1 VLRPRDQG
9 AKGNPLPA
17 GGRYAVPLGGVPL
30 RAARDRRR
38 AHRALD
44 DGTAGL
50 WAIKLRGGTAIVQ
63 DPADAMHR
71 SMPLNALDNVDVDYQ
86 LPAADMGA
94 LIARVVREEALP
106 EPALAE
112 DEREKMRTEVKIAAG
127 HDALE
132 GNVVQFGTLS
142 AFTCPE

>member
-71 SMPLNALDNVDVDYQ
+71 SMPLNALDNVDVDYKAPVTD
-86 LPAADMGA
+86 LGE
-94 LIARVVREEALP
+94 LLGRLVREEEIGRASCR
-106 EPALAE
+106 
-112 DEREKMRTEVKIAAG
+112 ERV
-127 HDALE
+127 
-132 GNVVQFGTLS
+132 
-142 AFTCPE
+142 